1 MEWMWISTACFFQN
15 PVNTQSYLVYFWGQN
30 LNFPEPLE
38 GIIIGLAKQSD
49 RFPSFSKSSNNL
61 HKNSDA
67 NEMLW
72 YLKENEWKESVDVLY
87 WLTSCRESVIGS
99 FSSVSSSSKT
109 GLVEVDGS
117 SSSFFSI
124 LWTILREQ
132 KYTSITGRTWRQFG
146 GSQFNLMFLGKM
158 TNKTTTKEM
167 RGEKHLQCLHELR
180 PHDQRDKKA
189 STK

>member
-1 MEWMWISTACFFQN
+1 
-15 PVNTQSYLVYFWGQN
+15 
-30 LNFPEPLE
+30 
-38 GIIIGLAKQSD
+38 
-49 RFPSFSKSSNNL
+49 
-61 HKNSDA
+61 
-67 NEMLW
+67 MLW

-167 RGEKHLQCLHELR
+167 RGKSICNVFMSWDLMTKETKRHQQNKQNCKHSHHSLTGNSSRKTSNTISYQKRKHITNTT
-180 PHDQRDKKA
+180 P
-189 STK
+189 TW